1 MRFMMNNFFKQTCF
15 LRTELL
21 PQEIPLFF
29 FQTIQ
34 LLIILTTF

>member
-29 FQTIQ
+29 QTIQ